1 MEDILKKYIEERVP
15 PALKESIFEKVFKT
29 AEIAKFTPKEHQHYI
44 DSLKYY
50 RDLKNS
56 LDTAKEEGRKEGR
69 EEGEQIGI
77 QKGEQIGM
85 QKVAQNAK
93 KMGISVK
100 EISALTGLSEDEIE
114 KL

>member
-1 MEDILKKYIEERVP
+1 MEEVREKYIEERVP

-56 LDTAKEEGRKEGR
+56 LDTAKEEGRKEG
-69 EEGEQIGI
+69 
-77 QKGEQIGM
+77 EQIGM

>member
-29 AEIAKFTPKEHQHYI
+29 AEIAKFTLKEHQHYI

-56 LDTAKEEGRKEGR
+56 LDTAKEEGRKEG
-69 EEGEQIGI
+69 EQIGI
-77 QKGEQIGM
+77 QKGEQIGI
-85 QKVAQNAK
+85 QKAKIEMAKNAK
-93 KMGISVK
+93 KIGMPTQDVSD
-100 EISALTGLSEDEIE
+100 LTGLNSDEIE